1 MSYYL
6 SVLKNSPIGLWKMDE
21 PSGSVA
27 YDSSGCGNNG
37 TYVGQIVKSGMPI
50 VSGGDHSN
58 KIDNSNYVQF
68 NLSKDFSGTN
78 GTGGFATEDTYDND
92 FTIEVW
98 IHPKTITSLTPI
110 FADSSGIGLYWDKG
124 NIVFKLENERIDY
137 SVPNS
142 NRAIHVVAVYS
153 VTSMSL
159 YVNGV
164 RVATK
169 DIRIKFTNS
178 SVLLSCGPANSGE
191 YFLID
196 SPAVYRY
203 GLSPEAIL
211 SHYKDFLLTNDE
223 QVSVPELGQLFVASE
238 KYNRVDTIY
247 SYPQQESWS
256 SLIYD
261 NVNLSYDDTNNSIY
275 LSPGSTSGEFVEDLV
290 LNITKEYISSKI
302 DWIAST
308 GVDVYVSEVS
318 ETGPWTQC
326 INGSS
331 IPGFTQGSN
340 FSSTKILY
348 FKIQFSSTNSSL
360 YKPELYSLNISF
372 YLEKRLFSHNSG
384 NIISTSQPSSGSVW
398 DIDIGSKSH
407 TVRSR
412 EYNNGVKTKS
422 SAFFIDLL
430 DEARSI
436 EMILT
441 PKSLSSGHLVFNK
454 TGNTETSLS
463 WSTNGT
469 ISKSNI
475 SGLYINGQVATS
487 ATDISSYL
495 YIDEPNYILIV
506 TTNPVSGQLW
516 INGKQIE
523 GVRSG
528 VLDDNIYQNIATY
541 LSPSIN
547 HLDHYQLYIGKPAS
561 IGEDSSLSLT
571 EESVSTYSRDRV
583 IFQIL

>member
-1 MSYYL
+1 
-6 SVLKNSPIGLWKMDE
+6 
-21 PSGSVA
+21 
-27 YDSSGCGNNG
+27 
-37 TYVGQIVKSGMPI
+37 
-50 VSGGDHSN
+50 
-58 KIDNSNYVQF
+58 
-68 NLSKDFSGTN
+68 
-78 GTGGFATEDTYDND
+78 
-92 FTIEVW
+92 
-98 IHPKTITSLTPI
+98 
-110 FADSSGIGLYWDKG
+110 
-124 NIVFKLENERIDY
+124 
-137 SVPNS
+137 
-142 NRAIHVVAVYS
+142 
-153 VTSMSL
+153 
-159 YVNGV
+159 
-164 RVATK
+164 
-169 DIRIKFTNS
+169 
-178 SVLLSCGPANSGE
+178 
-191 YFLID
+191 
-196 SPAVYRY
+196 
-203 GLSPEAIL
+203 
-211 SHYKDFLLTNDE
+211 
-223 QVSVPELGQLFVASE
+223 
-238 KYNRVDTIY
+238 
-247 SYPQQESWS
+247 
-256 SLIYD
+256 
-261 NVNLSYDDTNNSIY
+261 
-275 LSPGSTSGEFVEDLV
+275 
-290 LNITKEYISSKI
+290 
-302 DWIAST
+302 
-308 GVDVYVSEVS
+308 
-318 ETGPWTQC
+318 
-326 INGSS
+326 
-331 IPGFTQGSN
+331 
-340 FSSTKILY
+340 
-348 FKIQFSSTNSSL
+348 L
-360 YKPELYSLNISF
+360 YKPELYLLNISF

-441 PKSLSSGHLVFNK
+441 PKSLSSGYLVFNK

-506 TTNPVSGQLW
+506 TTNPISGQLW

-571 EESVSTYSRDRV
+571 EESVLTYSRDRV